1 VARLQ
6 KRKQAAVTTGLAEHV
21 RPSLRDGFGGLYAL
35 FPGTGL
41 IAPVAR
47 ALVKQQHGLSTSTGV
62 PEPRDFTV
70 ASRSFVGM
78 TIMLRP
84 DAPTASRTR
93 RP

>member
-41 IAPVAR
+41 IAPVSRQRAAR
-47 ALVKQQHGLSTSTGV
+47 IALGTSTGV

-70 ASRSFVGM
+70 ASELFVGM
-78 TIMLRP
+78 TIMLQP
-84 DAPTASRTR
+84 DTPTASRTR
-93 RP
+93 HP

>member
-1 VARLQ
+1 
-6 KRKQAAVTTGLAEHV
+6 LAEHV

-41 IAPVAR
+41 IAPVVR
-47 ALVKQQHGLSTSTGV
+47 ALVKQQHGLGTSTGV

-70 ASRSFVGM
+70 ASSSFVGM
-78 TIMLRP
+78 KIMLRP

-93 RP
+93 RS